1 MTLIFQFALGL
12 CGAIFGAGVIYAT
25 MRNAIGKAQHDANR
39 IGGLGRENEQKA
51 ERRWLFQIADS
62 IEEAEEK
69 EQRTRLAARVRNEAY
84 RH

>member
-1 MTLIFQFALGL
+1 MAMIFQFVVAL
-12 CGAIFGAGVIYAT
+12 CGAVFGAGVIYAT
-25 MRNAIGKAQHDANR
+25 MRNSIVKAQTDVNR
-39 IGGLGRENEQKA
+39 IGGIGRENEQKA